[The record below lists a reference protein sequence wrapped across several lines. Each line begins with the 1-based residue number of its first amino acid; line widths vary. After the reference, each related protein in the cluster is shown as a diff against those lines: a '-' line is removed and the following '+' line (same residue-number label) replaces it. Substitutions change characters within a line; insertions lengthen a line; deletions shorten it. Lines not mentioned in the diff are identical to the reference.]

1 MLLAPLVPV
10 GGRALASGLP
20 RWRSPAALC
29 PAHTR
34 HTSSAASSRTCKA
47 PRARDLVLASLSPP
61 GPADPAT
68 VTPAPELNAALW
80 LPPASCLHPRFQR
93 TWLRPESRC
102 HGRPCQSCA
111 GPLVL
116 YAEGP
121 PAPLHGG
128 VANLEGIV
136 TAVKEGP
143 PGPVGTLVFRLPQGS
158 RPQYPVGQ
166 VGVPQQLPCRPSSP
180 GLPVW
185 PTARGPSKRGWAS
198 TLPHPPRPCPKAFV
212 AAFRRGGF
220 SRLCGDCDAKAA
232 PL

>member
-80 LPPASCLHPRFQR
+80 LPPASCLHPGFQR

-143 PGPVGTLVFRLPQGS
+143 PGPVGTVVFRLPQGS
-158 RPQYPVGQ
+158 RPQYAVGQ
-166 VGVPQQLPCRPSSP
+166 VGASAAALPTLLPWAPGVASREGPEQAGVGFHLTAPSP
-180 GLPVW
+180 PLPEGL
-185 PTARGPSKRGWAS
+185 
-198 TLPHPPRPCPKAFV
+198 C
-212 AAFRRGGF
+212 
-220 SRLCGDCDAKAA
+220 SRL
-232 PL
+232 P